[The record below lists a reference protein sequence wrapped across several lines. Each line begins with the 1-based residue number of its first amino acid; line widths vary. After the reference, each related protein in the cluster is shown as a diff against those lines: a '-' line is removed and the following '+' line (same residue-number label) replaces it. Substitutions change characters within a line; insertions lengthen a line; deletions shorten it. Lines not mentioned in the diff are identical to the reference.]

1 MSDDRRDSRLDPELI
16 RAAPALARIGAAAW
30 WRTTQ
35 WTMGVSLRTGV
46 RVVRAARTGESPAQF
61 LEETSA
67 DVRSYVR
74 ALLGD
79 GTPDGME
86 AEADSNGRPEGLPAS
101 PAELRKRGAEL
112 LDRSA
117 EVGVDDEIHPAYA
130 RILDELAPDEGR
142 ILRLLAT
149 EGPQP
154 SVDVR
159 TGTLPVSVNSQLV
172 APGLTMIGAEAGCRH
187 LKRVHAY
194 LDNLNR
200 LGLIWFSREALDDL
214 ARYQVL
220 EAQPEV
226 LDALRRA
233 GRGRTVRRSIQLT
246 PFGEDFCE
254 MCLPLGTAELD
265 ALPGGAVP
273 EADPADGEVTA

>member
-1 MSDDRRDSRLDPELI
+1 M
-16 RAAPALARIGAAAW
+16 RAGA
-30 WRTTQ
+30 
-35 WTMGVSLRTGV
+35 
-46 RVVRAARTGESPAQF
+46 RVVRAAEEGESPAQLF
-61 LEETSA
+61 QEAGGEL
-67 DVRSYVR
+67 RGYVR
-74 ALLGD
+74 TLLDLGAPD
-79 GTPDGME
+79 ATPAG
-86 AEADSNGRPEGLPAS
+86 ANGRPEDDDAS
-101 PAELRKRGAEL
+101 PASLRRRGTDL
-112 LDRSA
+112 LNRSA
-117 EVGVDDEIHPAYA
+117 DVSLDDNIHPAFA

-159 TGTLPVSVNSQLV
+159 TGTLAISVNSQLV
-172 APGLTMIGAEAGCRH
+172 AGGLTMIGAEAGCRH
-187 LKRVHAY
+187 LDRVHAY

-214 ARYQVL
+214 KRYQVL

-226 LDALRRA
+226 IGALREA
-233 GRGRTVRRSIQLT
+233 GRGRTVRRSINLT
-246 PFGEDFCE
+246 PFGEDFCT

-273 EADPADGEVTA
+273 EVDPADGEVV

>member
-1 MSDDRRDSRLDPELI
+1 VTDDRQELI
-16 RAAPALARIGAAAW
+16 RATPALAKIAAAAW
-30 WRTTQ
+30 WRSAR
-35 WTMGVSLRTGV
+35 WTVDVSVRAGA
-46 RVVRAARTGESPAQF
+46 RVVRAAETGETPAQLF
-61 LEETSA
+61 QDAGSEL
-67 DVRSYVR
+67 RGYVR
-74 ALLGD
+74 TLLGEDTSQD
-79 GTPDGME
+79 G
-86 AEADSNGRPEGLPAS
+86 AAASNGRPEDDDAS
-101 PAELRKRGAEL
+101 PASLRRRGADL
-112 LDRSA
+112 LNRSA
-117 EVGVDDEIHPAYA
+117 DVELDDNIHPAFA

-149 EGPQP
+149 EGAQP

-159 TGTLPVSVNSQLV
+159 TGTLAISVNSQLV
-172 APGLTMIGAEAGCRH
+172 AGGLTMIGAEAGCRH
-187 LKRVHAY
+187 LDRVHSY

-214 ARYQVL
+214 KRYQVL

-226 LDALRRA
+226 IAALKEA
-233 GRGRTVRRSIQLT
+233 GRGRTVRRSINLT

-273 EADPADGEVTA
+273 EADPADGEVV

>member
-1 MSDDRRDSRLDPELI
+1 MTDDRQELI
-16 RAAPALARIGAAAW
+16 RATPALAKIAAAAW
-30 WRTTQ
+30 WRGAQ
-35 WTMGVSLRTGV
+35 WTVGVSVRTGV
-46 RVVRAARTGESPAQF
+46 RAVRAARTGESPAQLF
-61 LEETSA
+61 QETGD
-67 DVRSYVR
+67 DVRKYMR

-79 GTPDGME
+79 GTPGPDP
-86 AEADSNGRPEGLPAS
+86 ATNGRPEDDDAS
-101 PAELRKRGAEL
+101 PAALRRRGADL
-112 LDRSA
+112 LNRSA
-117 EVGVDDEIHPAYA
+117 DVGLDDNIHPAFA

-159 TGTLPVSVNSQLV
+159 TGTLAISMNSQLV
-172 APGLTMIGAEAGCRH
+172 EGGLTMIGAEAGCRH
-187 LKRVHAY
+187 LDRVHAY

-214 ARYQVL
+214 KRYQVV

-226 LDALRRA
+226 IGALREA
-233 GRGRTVRRSIQLT
+233 GRGRTVRRSIHLT
-246 PFGEDFCE
+246 PFGEDFCA

-265 ALPGGAVP
+265 ALPGGAVA
-273 EADPADGEVTA
+273 EADPADGEIA

>member
-1 MSDDRRDSRLDPELI
+1 MSEKDRQELI
-16 RAAPALARIGAAAW
+16 RATPALAKIAAAAW

-35 WTMGVSLRTGV
+35 WTVGVSVRTGV
-46 RVVRAARTGESPAQF
+46 RALRAARTGESPAQLF
-61 LEETSA
+61 QETGD
-67 DVRSYVR
+67 DVRGYVR

-79 GTPDGME
+79 GTPE
-86 AEADSNGRPEGLPAS
+86 ANNGRPEEDGDAS
-101 PAELRKRGAEL
+101 PAALRRRGAEL

-117 EVGVDDEIHPAYA
+117 DVGLEDHIHPAFA

-159 TGTLPVSVNSQLV
+159 TGALPISVNSQLV
-172 APGLTMIGAEAGCRH
+172 EGGLTMIGAEAGCRH
-187 LKRVHAY
+187 LDRVHAY

-200 LGLIWFSREALDDL
+200 LGLLWFSREALDDL
-214 ARYQVL
+214 KRYQVL

-226 LDALRRA
+226 LGALRKA
-233 GRGRTVRRSIQLT
+233 GRGRTVRRSIHLT
-246 PFGEDFCE
+246 PFGEDFCT
-254 MCLPLGTAELD
+254 MCLPLGTAEIE

-273 EADPADGEVTA
+273 EADPADGEIA